1 MSAEQTSEGL
11 PPVTAA
17 ATTPPRRRGKAV
29 KKPAGNGKTKAVF
42 EPGSAAGPAFFDAE
56 RIASGIKPKDD
67 DDKPSGPS
75 LYWEAGGGDAF
86 LVENKQGTNGS
97 SEQTWDEWPKD
108 ALKSL
113 MRQEHCIA
121 LKARDGE
128 FVSEFENL
136 LIHVRRNRIVDLST
150 ARIAGYPSG
159 LHTVFG
165 SRVLV
170 RRSSRYVK
178 PEAGDC
184 SAIRKLIESRL
195 NLDEGGQALGPQ
207 QAVYFYGWCKAS
219 LEARLQGKPGDWR
232 PGQGLIFAGVSDCGK
247 SRLQHNIITPLLGG
261 RSANP
266 GPYLFGATD
275 FNAELA
281 SAEHL
286 LMEDPASGTR
296 NFDRVYFGEMWKQL
310 IVADTFRLHR
320 KREDA
325 VTVCPFFRSSISVN
339 NDPDKMR
346 VLPLLT
352 PDMREKVMLFLVNDE
367 PIPFPLATMEE
378 RAAFVALMR
387 AQMPAFAHWLLN
399 EFELPGALFHK
410 RYGVKQWLHP
420 ELAKELFEDTPAAEL
435 LSIIDAAT
443 WADGVY
449 MLKLWERESYYKG
462 EASFWEGTAEQLE
475 QLLEG
480 SSMREQAARWLKHN
494 SLARALGRLAH
505 DEPERVIRHRTNM
518 RRGWMIAGSSE

>member
-1 MSAEQTSEGL
+1 MSEEASPKEESKT
-11 PPVTAA
+11 
-17 ATTPPRRRGKAV
+17 PRRGRAV
-29 KKPAGNGKTKAVF
+29 KKPAGAGKTKAEFV
-42 EPGSAAGPAFFDAE
+42 PGSAAGPAVLDVEA
-56 RIASGIKPKDD
+56 IASK
-67 DDKPSGPS
+67 PS
-75 LYWEAGGGDAF
+75 LYWEADDGDSF
-86 LVENKQGTNGS
+86 LVENKQGQNGS
-97 SEQTWDEWPKD
+97 TEQTWNRWPKD

-113 MRQEHCIA
+113 LRTTHCIA

-128 FVSEFENL
+128 FVSEFEQL
-136 LIHVRRNRIVDLST
+136 LLHVRQNRVVDLST
-150 ARIAGYPSG
+150 QGIAGYPAG
-159 LHTVFG
+159 LHTAFG
-165 SRVLV
+165 RKVLV
-170 RRSSRYVK
+170 RRTARFVK
-178 PEAGDC
+178 PTQGDC
-184 SAIRKLIESRL
+184 SAVLKLIDSRL
-195 NLDEGGQALGPQ
+195 NLPDGGAQ
-207 QAVYFYGWCKAS
+207 QAIYFYGWCKAS
-219 LEARLQGKPGDWR
+219 LEARLQGSPGNWR

-339 NDPDKMR
+339 DDPDKMR

-352 PDMREKVMLFLVNDE
+352 PDMREKVMLFEVNDE

-378 RAAFVALMR
+378 RAAFVELMR
-387 AQMPAFAHWLLN
+387 SQMPAFAYWLLH
-399 EFELPGALFHK
+399 EFALPTAFFHK

-420 ELAKELFEDTPAAEL
+420 KLAMELFDDTPAAEL
-435 LSIIDAAT
+435 LQIVDAASWT
-443 WADGVY
+443 DLEKTGE
-449 MLKLWERESYYKG
+449 KLWERESDYKG
-462 EASFWEGTAEQLE
+462 EALIWEGTALE
-475 QLLEG
+475 LERLMST
-480 SSMREQAARWLKHN
+480 SSMKEEADRLLKHN
-494 SLARALGRLAH
+494 KLDRLLARLAK
-505 DEPERVIRHRTNM
+505 DEPERVMQHRTNM
-518 RRGWMIAGSSE
+518 RRGWMISSPPPEA

>member
-1 MSAEQTSEGL
+1 MSDEAASPPAESS
-11 PPVTAA
+11 PPKAETA
-17 ATTPPRRRGKAV
+17 TPARRRGRAV
-29 KKPAGNGKTKAVF
+29 KVDAGGGKKKGAFV
-42 EPGSAAGPAFFDAE
+42 PGSAAGPRVFDVERLANGWPAE
-56 RIASGIKPKDD
+56 GEISGA
-67 DDKPSGPS
+67 PS
-75 LYWEAGGGDAF
+75 LYWEADDGDSF
-86 LVENKQGTNGS
+86 LVENRQGVNGS
-97 SEQTWDEWPKD
+97 TERTWNRWPGS

-113 MRQEHCIA
+113 MREVHCIA
-121 LKARDGE
+121 LKAREGE
-128 FVSEFENL
+128 FVSDFDRL
-136 LIHVRRNRIVDLST
+136 LLHVRQERVVDLST
-150 ARIAGYPSG
+150 SGIAGYPSG
-159 LHTVFG
+159 LHSAFG
-165 SRVLV
+165 RKVLV
-170 RRSSRYVK
+170 RRSAKFVK
-178 PEAGDC
+178 PEKGDC

-195 NLDEGGQALGPQ
+195 DLPNGGPAQSPF
-207 QAVYFYGWCKAS
+207 FYGWCKAS
-219 LEARLQGKPGDWR
+219 LEARIQGSPGNWR

-325 VTVCPFFRSSISVN
+325 VTVCPYFRSTISVN

-352 PDMREKVMLFLVNDE
+352 PDMREKVMLFLVSDE

-387 AQMPAFAHWLLN
+387 AQMPAFAHWLLF
-399 EFELPGALFHK
+399 EFELPAALFHK

-420 ELAKELFEDTPAAEL
+420 SLAAELFEDTPAAEL

-443 WADGVY
+443 WAFGGSG
-449 MLKLWERESYYKG
+449 LTKKLWERESEFKG
-462 EASFWEGTAEQLE
+462 EALIWEGTAEQLE
-475 QLLEG
+475 RLLED
-480 SSMREQAARWLKHN
+480 SSMREQASRWLKHN
-494 SLARALGRLAH
+494 SLARALGRLEH
-505 DEPERVIRHRTNM
+505 DQPERVIRHRTNM
-518 RRGWMIAGSSE
+518 RRGWMIACPSE